1 MPAVRLL
8 TYNVR
13 SLRDD
18 AAAVARVM
26 RAARPDLVCVQEA
39 PRFWLWRV
47 RCRVLA
53 RRCGLRWISGGRR
66 AGANLL
72 LRRPG
77 VRTLA
82 RHDLAF
88 STDPG
93 LHERGA
99 AIAEVAVDGYPLLV
113 VGTHLD
119 LVARARLRHVA
130 QLRTALDRSG
140 TGQYPVVVA
149 GDFNEPAPGPTW
161 SALGAIG
168 TDAGSVTGSPA
179 ATFPARAAVDR
190 IDGIFVSA
198 PAIIR
203 SVEVIDSPDARSAS
217 DHLPVLATF
226 DLPPRPSEGY

>member
-18 AAAVARVM
+18 AAAVVRVV
-26 RAARPDLVCVQEA
+26 RGARPDLVCVQEA

-47 RCRVLA
+47 RCLVLA
-53 RRCGLRWISGGRR
+53 RRCGLRWVCGGRR

-72 LRRPG
+72 LCRPG
-77 VRTLA
+77 VRTVA

-88 STDPG
+88 SVDPG
-93 LHERGA
+93 LPERGA
-99 AIAEVAVDGYPLLV
+99 AIADVAVDGSRLLV

-119 LVARARLRHVA
+119 LVPRARLRHVIELGSA
-130 QLRTALDRSG
+130 VDRIGASQH
-140 TGQYPVVVA
+140 TVVVA
-149 GDFNEPAPGPTW
+149 GDVNEPAPGPTW

-198 PAIIR
+198 PAVIR
-203 SVEVIDSPDARSAS
+203 SVEVVDSPDARSAS

-226 DLPPRPSEGY
+226 DVPPPPSDPH